1 MDNSW
6 TSNEFVFS
14 FEGRINRAKYWYALY
29 AGMISCLVRLV
40 VLALVLG
47 AIFGA
52 SVKSVHLNIYDIFN
66 DPPSFP
72 FRVSFG
78 SSGPAS
84 LASLLFDA
92 GGTPIIVV
100 AIRFLA
106 ASTVRRLHD
115 RNKSGVQPRIGTT
128 ERAGICSA
136 RCWPIAGRAC

>member
-1 MDNSW
+1 MGPANRARICPAQCRPIGRRITGTRSFSPSGGWVLDNSW
-6 TSNEFVFS
+6 TSHEIVFS

-106 ASTVRRLHD
+106 ASTVR
-115 RNKSGVQPRIGTT
+115 
-128 ERAGICSA
+128 
-136 RCWPIAGRAC
+136 